1 MAKQSKSAM
10 GGYGSSILARMLLVG
25 ALAAASMVPAL
36 ADTPQKGGTLVVGRV
51 ADIDTFDPYNTQDD
65 PSIFTE
71 LTVFERLVRLAD
83 DGRGIAPELATSWKI
98 SSDGL
103 TADFTLR
110 QGVKFSDGTPLSADD
125 VVFSLNRAVDQKGSW
140 GFLFSPVK
148 SVSKVDDKTV
158 RIEMS
163 EPFAPLLTA
172 LSTFAASIYSK
183 SNFEKWG
190 DQAGNHPLGTGA
202 FALKSWSRGQ
212 EVVLVRN
219 DHYWQEGKPYLDSV
233 VFRDVG
239 DDNART
245 VQLASG
251 DLNLIANVPATQV
264 TQITAAGGVVARVPG
279 TMIGFIELNHKIPP
293 LGDRNARCALAYAL
307 DRESIAKVVYM
318 GFAAPALSLMPSATL
333 FYDPNTDPVK
343 YDLDKAKVALT
354 QSTVPNGFT
363 VNVNVRNGTATD
375 LAVAQIWAAALAKI
389 GITLNIQQIEATT
402 AQQLVNSEQ
411 YAIDISTWT
420 NDTPDPDELMGVT
433 QDYQSQDADHSN
445 YHSDEARNL
454 VIAARKEMDPA
465 KRQALYSKLQRLVNT
480 DCSYFYTANEDRI
493 FATQPAV
500 QGFAPNSQGKYNFEN
515 VWLKQ

>member
-1 MAKQSKSAM
+1 
-10 GGYGSSILARMLLVG
+10 
-25 ALAAASMVPAL
+25 
-36 ADTPQKGGTLVVGRV
+36 
-51 ADIDTFDPYNTQDD
+51 
-65 PSIFTE
+65 
-71 LTVFERLVRLAD
+71 
-83 DGRGIAPELATSWKI
+83 
-98 SSDGL
+98 
-103 TADFTLR
+103 
-110 QGVKFSDGTPLSADD
+110 
-125 VVFSLNRAVDQKGSW
+125 
-140 GFLFSPVK
+140 
-148 SVSKVDDKTV
+148 
-158 RIEMS
+158 
-163 EPFAPLLTA
+163 
-172 LSTFAASIYSK
+172 
-183 SNFEKWG
+183 
-190 DQAGNHPLGTGA
+190 
-202 FALKSWSRGQ
+202 
-212 EVVLVRN
+212 
-219 DHYWQEGKPYLDSV
+219 
-233 VFRDVG
+233 
-239 DDNART
+239 
-245 VQLASG
+245 
-251 DLNLIANVPATQV
+251 
-264 TQITAAGGVVARVPG
+264 
-279 TMIGFIELNHKIPP
+279 MIGFIELNHKVPP

-307 DRESIAKVVYM
+307 DRESIANVVYM
-318 GFAAPALSLMPSATL
+318 GFAASALSLMPSATL

-343 YDLDKAKVALT
+343 YDLDKAKAALT

-363 VNVNVRNGTATD
+363 LNVNVRNGTATD

>member
-1 MAKQSKSAM
+1 MAEQSKSAI
-10 GGYGSSILARMLLVG
+10 GGHGSSILARMLLVG

-98 SSDGL
+98 SPDGL

-190 DQAGNHPLGTGA
+190 DQGGNHPLGTGA

-219 DHYWQEGKPYLDSV
+219 TYYWQEGKPYLDSV

-264 TQITAAGGVVARVPG
+264 TQITTAGGVVARVPG

-343 YDLDKAKVALT
+343 YDLGKAKAALT

-465 KRQALYSKLQRLVNT
+465 KRQALYSKLQQLVNT

-493 FATQPAV
+493 FAAQPAV

>member
-10 GGYGSSILARMLLVG
+10 GGRGSSILARTLLVG
-25 ALAAASMVPAL
+25 ALTAASMVPAF

-51 ADIDTFDPYNTQDD
+51 ADVDTFDPYNTQDD

-219 DHYWQEGKPYLDSV
+219 TYYWQEGKPYLDSV
-233 VFRDVG
+233 EFRDVG

-264 TQITAAGGVVARVPG
+264 TQITGAGGVVARVPG

-343 YDLDKAKVALT
+343 YDLGKAKAALT

-363 VNVNVRNGTATD
+363 LNVNVRNGTATD

-465 KRQALYSKLQRLVNT
+465 KRQALYSKLQQLVNT

-493 FATQPAV
+493 FAAQPAV
-500 QGFAPNSQGKYNFEN
+500 QGFAPNSQGKYNFEK

>member
-1 MAKQSKSAM
+1 M
-10 GGYGSSILARMLLVG
+10 GKLFFGVIDGHGLSIRSWILVAG
-25 ALAAASMVPAL
+25 FVALRSIAPAL
-36 ADTPQKGGTLVVGRV
+36 ADTPVKGGTLVVGRV

-71 LTVFERLVRLAD
+71 LTVYERLVRLAD
-83 DGRGIAPELATSWKI
+83 DGRGIAPELATSWTI
-98 SSDGL
+98 SPDGL

-110 QGVKFSDGTPLSADD
+110 QGVKFSDGTPLTADD
-125 VVFSLNRAVDQKGSW
+125 VVFSLARAVDQKSSW

-148 SVSKVDDKTV
+148 SVMKVDDKTV
-158 RIEMS
+158 RFQMS

-172 LSTFAASIYSK
+172 LSTFAASVYSK
-183 SNFEKWG
+183 ANFEKWG

-202 FALKSWSRGQ
+202 FALKSWNRGQ
-212 EVVLVRN
+212 EVVLERN
-219 DHYWQEGKPYLDSV
+219 SYYWQEGKPYLDSV

-251 DLNLIANVPATQV
+251 DLGLIANVPANQV
-264 TQITAAGGVVARVPG
+264 SQITSAGDVVYRVPG
-279 TMIGFIELNHKIPP
+279 TMIGFIELNHKVPP
-293 LGDRNARCALAYAL
+293 LNDRGARCALAYAL

-318 GFAAPALSLMPSATL
+318 GFAAPALSLMPAATL
-333 FYDPNTDPVK
+333 YYDPNTDPIA
-343 YDLDKAKVALT
+343 YDMAKAKAELA

-363 VNVNVRNGTATD
+363 VNVNVRNGTASD

-402 AQQLVNSEQ
+402 AQQMVNSEQ

-445 YHSDEARNL
+445 YHSDDARNL

-465 KRQALYSKLQRLVNT
+465 KRQVLYSKLQRLVNT

-493 FATQPAV
+493 FAAQPAV

-515 VWLKQ
+515 VWLRH

>member
-1 MAKQSKSAM
+1 
-10 GGYGSSILARMLLVG
+10 
-25 ALAAASMVPAL
+25 
-36 ADTPQKGGTLVVGRV
+36 
-51 ADIDTFDPYNTQDD
+51 
-65 PSIFTE
+65 
-71 LTVFERLVRLAD
+71 
-83 DGRGIAPELATSWKI
+83 
-98 SSDGL
+98 
-103 TADFTLR
+103 
-110 QGVKFSDGTPLSADD
+110 
-125 VVFSLNRAVDQKGSW
+125 
-140 GFLFSPVK
+140 
-148 SVSKVDDKTV
+148 
-158 RIEMS
+158 MS

-190 DQAGNHPLGTGA
+190 DQGGNHPLGTGA

-219 DHYWQEGKPYLDSV
+219 TYYWQEGKPYLDSV

-343 YDLDKAKVALT
+343 YDLGKAKAALT

-375 LAVAQIWAAALAKI
+375 LAVAQIWAAALEKI

-465 KRQALYSKLQRLVNT
+465 KRQALYSKLQQLVNT

-493 FATQPAV
+493 FAAQPAV
-500 QGFAPNSQGKYNFEN
+500 QGFAPNSQGKYNFEK